1 MTRRRK
7 KKNGTSGIST
17 QIELFCFNPPISSEA
32 RGGRGE
38 TLKSAEEIA
47 VHNRAASLLRFVVK
61 KHRASRL
68 HYDFRL
74 EWNGVLMSWAVPE
87 GPSYCAGVRCE
98 AIEVAGHKVENIAFE
113 GVFPDG
119 MPGAG
124 PTMPW
129 DLGWWEPLPGYLDVD
144 DCFRNGCLKF
154 TLRGEKL
161 KGNWMLLRRPGSCK
175 GGRKQ
180 VWDLVKLPDSFARSK
195 EAPTVVDEEPNSV
208 LSGKSL
214 EEVEQEGKA
223 GRTSRKR
230 RKSET
235 TLFKMY
241 E

>member
-1 MTRRRK
+1 MTRRQTKRSRT
-7 KKNGTSGIST
+7 NCIPT
-17 QIELFCFNPPISSEA
+17 QIELFYANPPM
-32 RGGRGE
+32 E
-38 TLKSAEEIA
+38 TRDGPRRALKSAEEIA
-47 VHNRAASLLRFVVK
+47 THNRAAALLRFVVK

-74 EWNGVLMSWAVPE
+74 EWNGVLMSWAVPA
-87 GPSYCAGVRCE
+87 GPSYCAGVRSE
-98 AIEVAGHKVENIAFE
+98 AIEVAEHKIENIAFE

-119 MPGAG
+119 RPGAG

-129 DLGWWEPLPGYLDVD
+129 DLGMWEPLPGYLDVD
-144 DCFRNGCLKF
+144 DSYRNGCLKF

-161 KGNWMLLRRPGSCK
+161 KGNWMLIRRPGSCK
-175 GGRKQ
+175 GGRRQ
-180 VWDLVKLPDSFARSK
+180 VWNLVKEPDSFARSK
-195 EAPTVVDEEPNSV
+195 GAPAVVDEEPNSV

-214 EEVEQEGKA
+214 EEVEREGKA
-223 GRTSRKR
+223 GRTGRNG